1 MNETPATSP
10 FEAELGRLRELLLDM
25 GGQAERLVHMALA
38 GLSARDPRQA
48 KAVRK
53 ADDEI
58 DALEIE
64 VDERVLEFLALQRPM
79 AGDLRF
85 VFVALKACNDIER
98 VGDHAVN
105 IAKACRRIIG
115 HPPLPDIP
123 EVWEMGRRVRRM
135 LGSALNALA
144 NRDAAAARLIAD
156 EDEQVDSMRGSA
168 FRIIISYMLE
178 QPRYIS
184 PGLDTILVVQ
194 NLERIGDLATNIAE
208 DVVFLLEGKSIKHAK
223 LGDRDATEE
232 RTRNEENLPAGDSR
246 QDVAAAGAETEA
258 PRHSLD
264 SRGEES

>member
-1 MNETPATSP
+1 MNEALAKSP
-10 FEAELGRLRELLLDM
+10 FEAELDRLRELLLDM
-25 GGQAERLVHMALA
+25 GGRAERLVQQALA
-38 GLSARDPRQA
+38 GLSERDPHQA

-53 ADDEI
+53 ADDDI

-79 AGDLRF
+79 ASDLRF

-105 IAKACRRIIG
+105 IAKACRRIIS

-144 NRDAAAARLIAD
+144 NRDADAARLIAD

-223 LGDRDATEE
+223 LGTREAT
-232 RTRNEENLPAGDSR
+232 
-246 QDVAAAGAETEA
+246 AGAEGTRSGSGA
-258 PRHSLD
+258 Q
-264 SRGEES
+264 EEGS